1 MANKRE
7 TFVLLHGAWHGGWC
21 WERVAGPLR
30 ARGHR
35 VTTPTQTGLGERA
48 HLMSP
53 DIDLAVFTA
62 DLVNH
67 LLWEDL
73 TEVVL
78 VGHSF
83 GGNAIS
89 GAAEEVPGRIARLV
103 YLDAL
108 VPASG
113 RTPFDDYPAEV
124 AAQRIRQA
132 EESSGGL
139 SIPSPP
145 AAAFAV
151 TDPADAA
158 WLEARLT
165 PHPLHTFTTSQTF
178 RDEPGNGLPV
188 EYIVCNDPV
197 YRGPLYGVRARVRS
211 LGWPVTEIATG
222 HDAMVTAPGAL
233 IDILEREPER

>member
-1 MANKRE
+1 MAMRRK
-7 TFVLLHGAWHGGWC
+7 TFVLVHGAWHGGWC

-73 TEVVL
+73 TDVVL

-89 GAAEEVPGRIARLV
+89 GAAEEVPGRIARLI
-103 YLDAL
+103 YLDAV
-108 VPASG
+108 VPISG
-113 RTPFDDYPAEV
+113 HAPFDDYPADVV
-124 AAQRIRQA
+124 ARRIRQA
-132 EESSGGL
+132 EETSGGL
-139 SIPSPP
+139 SIPPPP

-158 WLEARLT
+158 WLEAYLT
-165 PHPLHTFTTSQTF
+165 PHPLQTFTTAQTF

-188 EYIVCNDPV
+188 EYIACNDPK
-197 YRGPLYGVRARVRS
+197 YRDPLDDARIRVGS

-222 HDAMVTAPGAL
+222 HNAMVTAPGAL
-233 IDILEREPER
+233 IDILETEPER

>member
-188 EYIVCNDPV
+188 EYILCNDPV
-197 YRGPLYGVRARVRS
+197 YLGPLVGVRARVGS